1 MAKKNNVE
9 PDKDLDDDF
18 DDLKT
23 EEIESVYPKIDK
35 KSSEAQKE
43 TEETI
48 PESSEVSEE
57 DYEDDLDLDL
67 EPQPEVIDYKY
78 LKLNLYKKNLENDY
92 ELEIIGQSHGFLN
105 IFVKYLL
112 NIEGVNIAAY
122 QITNIAPPKIYI
134 RLKKGYKI
142 KEILYKGIES
152 LREEVIKI
160 QNLVRKLM

>member
-1 MAKKNNVE
+1 MAKKNNVK

-92 ELEIIGQSHGFLN
+92 ELEIIGQSHGFCN
-105 IFVKYLL
+105 TFIRHLL

-122 QITNIAPPKIYI
+122 KDIRIEPSKIFI
-134 RLKKGYKI
+134 RLKNKKYKI
-142 KEILYKGIES
+142 KDILFKGIES
-152 LREEVIKI
+152 LREDVLEV
-160 QNLVRKLM
+160 QNLFK